1 MPRGTAHAGC
11 SRGKARA
18 DMDMMTWLFDTA
30 PHVALRF
37 VHVSSSEWSMCRTLV
52 CPRVTLRFVHVLT
65 WLDATL
71 AIYMDD
77 DVVACVYNDVAAYID
92 DDMADDVSLRNFF
105 PK

>member
-1 MPRGTAHAGC
+1 
-11 SRGKARA
+11 
-18 DMDMMTWLFDTA
+18 MDMMTWLFNTA
-30 PHVALRF
+30 PCVALRF
-37 VHVSSSEWSMCRTLV
+37 VHVSSFEWFTCHTLV

-77 DVVACVYNDVAAYID
+77 DVAAYVYNDVAAYID

-105 PK
+105 PN

>member
-1 MPRGTAHAGC
+1 
-11 SRGKARA
+11 
-18 DMDMMTWLFDTA
+18 MDMMTWLFDTA
-30 PHVALRF
+30 PRVALQF
-37 VHVSSSEWSMCRTLV
+37 VHVSSSECSTCRTLV

-77 DVVACVYNDVAAYID
+77 DVAAYVY

-105 PK
+105 PN